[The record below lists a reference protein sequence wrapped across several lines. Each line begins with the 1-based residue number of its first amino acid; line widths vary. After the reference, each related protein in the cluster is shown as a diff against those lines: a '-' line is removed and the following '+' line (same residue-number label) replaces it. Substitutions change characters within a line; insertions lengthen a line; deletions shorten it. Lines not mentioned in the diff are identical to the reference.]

1 MNSAITSIKVSTT
14 HTKFLCTSS
23 EFEKLLLK
31 SVSHQ
36 IRVSAEFYDTL
47 DISISNFLLLSKESS
62 C

>member
-1 MNSAITSIKVSTT
+1 MNSAITDIKVSTT
-14 HTKFLCTSS
+14 HTNFLCTSA

-31 SVSHQ
+31 LVSHQ

-47 DISISNFLLLSKESS
+47 GISISNFLLLSKESS